1 MYCAACGG
9 PVSPGLKFCNRCG
22 ASLGKEVG
30 ESSHAGITTALIS
43 SIVIVGIGGL
53 GIMLAGALNLKTSG
67 QLANDAVAIFMFLTF
82 LLVAMV
88 EMFLLRQLSRV
99 LGGTS
104 SMNQRVEQ
112 PQPLFQPASASPN
125 ELRAAPMRT
134 LPEPIPSVT
143 ENTTRTLEHSLRESS
158 R

>member
-9 PVSPGLKFCNRCG
+9 PVAPGLKFCNRCG
-22 ASLGKEVG
+22 ASLGKEVV
-30 ESSHAGITTALIS
+30 ESSHAGITTALIT

-53 GIMLAGALNLKTSG
+53 GIMLAGALNLKTNG
-67 QLANDAVAIFMFLTF
+67 QLGNDAVALFMFLTF

-88 EMFLLRQLSRV
+88 ELFLLRQLSRV
-99 LGGTS
+99 LGTGIK
-104 SMNQRVEQ
+104 NQQVDQ
-112 PQPLFQPASASPN
+112 SHQLFQPASASPN
-125 ELRAAPMRT
+125 ELRATPLRA

-143 ENTTRTLEHSLRESS
+143 EHTTRTLEHASRESS

>member
-9 PVSPGLKFCNRCG
+9 PVTPGLKFCNRCG
-22 ASLGKEVG
+22 ASLGKERV
-30 ESSHAGITTALIS
+30 ESSQAGIITALITG
-43 SIVIVGIGGL
+43 IVMVGLGGL
-53 GIMLAGALNLKTSG
+53 GIMLAGALNLKTYG
-67 QLANDAVAIFMFLTF
+67 QLGNDVVAIFMFLTF
-82 LLVAMV
+82 LIVITV

-99 LGGTS
+99 LGETS
-104 SMNQRVEQ
+104 RRKQQADQ
-112 PQPLFQPASASPN
+112 PQPLFQPATASTN
-125 ELRAAPMRT
+125 ELRAAPVRT

>member
-9 PVSPGLKFCNRCG
+9 PVAPGLKFCNRCG
-22 ASLGKEVG
+22 TSLGKERV
-30 ESSHAGITTALIS
+30 ESSHAGIITALITG
-43 SIVIVGIGGL
+43 IVMVGLGGL
-53 GIMLAGALNLKTSG
+53 GIMLAGALNLKTYG
-67 QLANDAVAIFMFLTF
+67 QLGNDVVAIFMFLTF
-82 LLVAMV
+82 LIVITV

-99 LGGTS
+99 LGEAS
-104 SMNQRVEQ
+104 RRNQQLDQ
-112 PQPLFQPASASPN
+112 PQPLFQPASASTN
-125 ELRAAPMRT
+125 ELRAAPVRT